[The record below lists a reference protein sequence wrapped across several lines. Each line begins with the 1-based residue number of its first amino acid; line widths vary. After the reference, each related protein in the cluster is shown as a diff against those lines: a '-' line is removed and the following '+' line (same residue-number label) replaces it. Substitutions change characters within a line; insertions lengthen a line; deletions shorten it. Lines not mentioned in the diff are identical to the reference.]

1 METVT
6 FVALP
11 AASRSWTSI
20 FFMAEDQLG
29 YCSRSVRTA
38 LTSAAAAS
46 IVIECEDWSL
56 MGRGYLFRL
65 PDSNRYF
72 SAMNEIFQ
80 PALEPAATA
89 GNLTNLVAERA
100 WFEPERIMVS
110 RPLGDG
116 WQPVSARELEAEIR
130 ATAKGLI
137 AAGVNIG
144 DRVAIMARTRYEWT
158 ILDFAIWFAGGVT
171 VPIYETSSA
180 EQVDWIMTDSHS
192 VAIIVETPQLRDLV
206 KPVLPSFTANIWT
219 MTENVLAQLAY
230 LGRDVSD
237 AEIDRRRGAL
247 NPDSLATL
255 IYTSGTTG
263 KPKGVQLTHG
273 NFLAECGNVV
283 QGAADLFMKPGG
295 STLLFLPVAHVFGR
309 MVQIGSIRAGLHL
322 AHCGDVLGR
331 LTTDLASFKP
341 TFVLA
346 VPRIFEKVY
355 NGAEAKADAAGKGAI
370 FRKAAA
376 VAIEYSQALDSGKI
390 SPTLRIKHA
399 LFDKLVYSKIRH
411 GLGGRV
417 EAAISGGAP
426 LGERLGHFYRGAGI
440 RVLEGYGLTETTAG
454 ATLNLTTA
462 HRVGSVGKPIPG
474 TTIKIADDGEVL
486 IKGPIVMRGY
496 WQNDAA
502 NKEVFTDD
510 GYFRSGDLG
519 KLDEEGFLYIVGR
532 KKELIVT
539 SGGKNVAPAVLEDR
553 LRAHPL
559 VSQCIVVGDNQ
570 PYIAALVTIDPEA
583 IKSWIAANKK
593 DGATVADLTKDPDLI
608 AVIQTAVDEANK
620 AVSRAESIRK
630 FTILPVDFTI
640 AGGHLT
646 AKLSVKR
653 HVVQKEFAKEI
664 ADLFA

>member
-1 METVT
+1 MT
-6 FVALP
+6 
-11 AASRSWTSI
+11 
-20 FFMAEDQLG
+20 
-29 YCSRSVRTA
+29 
-38 LTSAAAAS
+38 LTSSSQSAPKTEFTTMA
-46 IVIECEDWSL
+46 IV
-56 MGRGYLFRL
+56 
-65 PDSNRYF
+65 PN
-72 SAMNEIFQ
+72 
-80 PALEPAATA
+80 ATS

-100 WFEPERIMVS
+100 WFEPERIMLS

-116 WQPVSARELEAEIR
+116 WQKVTAKEFEAEVR
-130 ATAKGLI
+130 TTAKGLI
-137 AAGVNIG
+137 ASGVGQG

-158 ILDFAIWFAGGVT
+158 ILDFAIWFAGGTT

-180 EQVDWIMTDSHS
+180 EQVDWIMSDSSS
-192 VAIIVETPQLRDLV
+192 VAIIVETPAHKELV
-206 KPVLPSFTANIWT
+206 TPVLSDKVKNVWT
-219 MTENVLAQLAY
+219 MTENVLAQLAWA
-230 LGRDVSD
+230 GKDVPDSEVD
-237 AEIDRRRGAL
+237 ARRNSL
-247 NPDSLATL
+247 TPDSLATL

-283 QGAADLFMKPGG
+283 AGASDLFMKPNG

-309 MVQIGSIRAGLHL
+309 MVQIGAVAAGLHL
-322 AHCGDVLGR
+322 AHCSDPLTR
-331 LTTDLASFKP
+331 LLPDLASFKP

-370 FRKAAA
+370 FRKAAD
-376 VAIEYSQALDSGKI
+376 VAIAYSEALDTGKM
-390 SPTLRIKHA
+390 SAGLKFKHA
-399 LFDKLVYSKIRH
+399 LFDKLVFSKIRH
-411 GLGGRV
+411 SLGGRV

-426 LGERLGHFYRGAGI
+426 LGVRLGHFFRGAGV

-462 HRVGSVGKPIPG
+462 HKVGSVGRPIPG
-474 TTIKIADDGEVL
+474 TTIKIAEDGEVL
-486 IKGPIVMRGY
+486 IKGGIVMRGY
-496 WQNDAA
+496 WQNDEA
-502 NKEVFTDD
+502 NREVFTED

-519 KLDEEGFLYIVGR
+519 KLDEEGYLYIVGR

-559 VSQCIVVGDNQ
+559 VSQCMVVGDNQ
-570 PYIAALVTIDPEA
+570 PYIAALVTIDQEA
-583 IKSWIAANKK
+583 LKIWISANKK
-593 DGATVADLTKDPDLI
+593 DGASLAELVNDPDLVS
-608 AVIQTAVDEANK
+608 VIQTAVDEANK

-653 HVVQKEFAKEI
+653 HVVAKEFATEI
-664 ADLFA
+664 AALFA